1 MMIEVGDIIEVG
13 DMIEV
18 VDNGKIYSAYKTF
31 ITTICP
37 TYLPMFK
44 DGKTPNNGEN
54 CVIIAKGEHL
64 TYGSNY
70 ILYVIQSLYDSIVY
84 VIGET
89 GIKLKDEIV
98 EEEREF
104 KSEDI
109 IEVVDNEL
117 SYINHMSTIDMY
129 RPEYSKFYIAGTI
142 PKEGELF
149 KILNRVD
156 ENDYIIKELFGSQ
169 VYIINKQGFKLYK
182 E

>member
-1 MMIEVGDIIEVG
+1 MMIEVG

-18 VDNGKIYSAYKTF
+18 VNHGKTYSTYKEF
-31 ITTICP
+31 ISTICP
-37 TYLPMFK
+37 IYLPMFK
-44 DGKTPNNGEN
+44 DGKAPNNGEN

-84 VIGET
+84 VIGEP

-109 IEVVDNEL
+109 IEVVDSGF
-117 SYINHMSTIDMY
+117 SYKNHISTIDEY
-129 RPEYSKFYIAGTI
+129 RPEYSKFYIVGTI

-149 KILNRVD
+149 KILNRVY

-169 VYIINKQGFKLYK
+169 VYIIDKQGFKLYK